1 MSEIMN
7 NNLDRFLAY
16 EKITEITYLKNQTT
30 DLQGT
35 IRKTILL
42 EQINSI
48 PIGRYHFLPK
58 YFRIHFQVS

>member
-42 EQINSI
+42 
-48 PIGRYHFLPK
+48 
-58 YFRIHFQVS
+58 